1 LISGLYRAE
10 SLHHNVEI
18 LPRANFQL
26 PFPEIKQFD
35 AESRLAKLRGVIDL
49 EKVVVVTGYA
59 EVGPFGSAR
68 TRWQMEAIGE
78 YEIEGLL
85 ELAFI
90 TGLIQHFD
98 GRLKDGKT
106 YTGWV
111 DAKTQEPLDDKDVR
125 AKYEKQILQHT
136 GVRLIGRLS

>member
-1 LISGLYRAE
+1 
-10 SLHHNVEI
+10 

-35 AESRLAKLRGVIDL
+35 AESELAKLRGVIDL
-49 EKVVVVTGYA
+49 DKVVVLTGYA

-68 TRWQMEAIGE
+68 TRWQMEAAGE
-78 YEIEGLL
+78 YQIEGLL

-98 GRLKDGKT
+98 GRLKNGKT

-125 AKYEKQILQHT
+125 AKYEKQILEHT
-136 GVRLIGRLS
+136 GVRLIGNGVFLSRVLVLSC